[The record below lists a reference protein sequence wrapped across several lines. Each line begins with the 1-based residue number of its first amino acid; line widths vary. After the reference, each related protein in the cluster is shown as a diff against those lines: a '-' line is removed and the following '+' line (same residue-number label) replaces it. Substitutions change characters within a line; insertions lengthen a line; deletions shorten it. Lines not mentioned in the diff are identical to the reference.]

1 MFKKTEN
8 FSPLYNIN
16 HKWYDKSYKLKS
28 NRNIK
33 DGNMNRKS
41 LALALALGLVI
52 TGCNEANEPSSKVS
66 EETIAKALDG
76 KVDLEK
82 EKAKEEK
89 KERTVEEKTEEGKWE
104 ASASNLR
111 KLMVDMGEFAPSLAR
126 KIDDEDLV
134 SLYEKAEKMSD
145 RTGYWDVK
153 DFFFQE
159 LANEYPGQ
167 SLKFPLESIEKK
179 YYWKKSPEDLIGNK
193 FEWERNLMVEKGAN
207 YEEIWSFTDEEVE
220 EAFHE
225 AYEKDP
231 LAYYEDYVDMALEIL
246 TGEDF
251 EEKSAE
257 ESTENTGAA
266 NPEDYENLI
275 KFGSSEK
282 DYAALKDALVN
293 HYEFDKDVVDK
304 MPNKDIDLAYTRAQ
318 KRLEETGF
326 GDIGLVFDE
335 LGKLYPGASTLY
347 TGEN

>member
-1 MFKKTEN
+1 M
-8 FSPLYNIN
+8 
-16 HKWYDKSYKLKS
+16 DK
-28 NRNIK
+28 
-33 DGNMNRKS
+33 KS

-52 TGCNEANEPSSKVS
+52 TGCNSATEPASNVS

-82 EKAKEEK
+82 EK
-89 KERTVEEKTEEGKWE
+89 VEEDNKDNKDNPVDEKTDKAKWDP
-104 ASASNLR
+104 SAKNLR

-134 SLYEKAEKMSD
+134 ALYEKAEGMSD

-159 LANEYPGQ
+159 LALENPDQ
-167 SLKFPLESIEKK
+167 SLKFPLESIETK

-193 FEWERNLMVEKGAN
+193 FEWERNLMVENGAD
-207 YEEIWSFTDEEVE
+207 YDEIWSFTDKEVE

-225 AYEKDP
+225 AYEDDP
-231 LAYYEDYVDMALEIL
+231 LAYYEDYVEKTQEIL
-246 TGEDF
+246 TGA
-251 EEKSAE
+251 KAE
-257 ESTENTGAA
+257 AKDDVETDETTTTSENSGAA
-266 NPEDYENLI
+266 DPADYENLI
-275 KFGSSEK
+275 KFGSNET
-282 DYAALKDALVN
+282 DYKALKEALVN
-293 HYEFDKDVVDK
+293 HYEFDKDIVDK

-335 LGKLYPGASTLY
+335 LGKLYPGASTMY

>member
-1 MFKKTEN
+1 M
-8 FSPLYNIN
+8 
-16 HKWYDKSYKLKS
+16 DK
-28 NRNIK
+28 
-33 DGNMNRKS
+33 KS

-52 TGCNEANEPSSKVS
+52 TGCNSATEPASNVS

-82 EKAKEEK
+82 EK
-89 KERTVEEKTEEGKWE
+89 VEEDNKDNKDNPVDEKTDKAKWDP
-104 ASASNLR
+104 SAKNLR

-134 SLYEKAEKMSD
+134 ALYEKAEGMSD

-159 LANEYPGQ
+159 LALENPDQ
-167 SLKFPLESIEKK
+167 SLKFPLESIETK

-193 FEWERNLMVEKGAN
+193 FEWERNLMVENGAD
-207 YEEIWSFTDEEVE
+207 YDEIWSFTDKEVE

-225 AYEKDP
+225 AYEDDP
-231 LAYYEDYVDMALEIL
+231 LAYYEDYVEKAQEIL
-246 TGEDF
+246 TGTKAEAKDDV
-251 EEKSAE
+251 ETDETSTSSEK
-257 ESTENTGAA
+257 TGAA
-266 NPEDYENLI
+266 DPADYENLI
-275 KFGSSEK
+275 KFGSNET
-282 DYAALKDALVN
+282 DYKALKEALVN
-293 HYEFDKDVVDK
+293 HYEFDKDIVDK
-304 MPNKDIDLAYTRAQ
+304 IPNKDIDLAYTRAQ

-335 LGKLYPGASTLY
+335 LGKLYPGASTMY

>member
-1 MFKKTEN
+1 M
-8 FSPLYNIN
+8 
-16 HKWYDKSYKLKS
+16 DK
-28 NRNIK
+28 
-33 DGNMNRKS
+33 KS

-52 TGCNEANEPSSKVS
+52 TGCNSATEPASNVS

-82 EKAKEEK
+82 EK
-89 KERTVEEKTEEGKWE
+89 VEEDNKDNKDNPVDEKTDKAKWDP
-104 ASASNLR
+104 SAKNLR

-134 SLYEKAEKMSD
+134 ALYEKAEGMSD

-159 LANEYPGQ
+159 LALENPDQ
-167 SLKFPLESIEKK
+167 SLKFPLESIETK

-193 FEWERNLMVEKGAN
+193 FEWERNLMVENGAD
-207 YEEIWSFTDEEVE
+207 YDEIWSFTDKEVE

-225 AYEKDP
+225 AYEDDP
-231 LAYYEDYVDMALEIL
+231 LAYYEDYVEKAQEIL
-246 TGEDF
+246 TGAKVEAKDDV
-251 EEKSAE
+251 ETDETTTTS
-257 ESTENTGAA
+257 ENSGAA
-266 NPEDYENLI
+266 DPADYENLI
-275 KFGSSEK
+275 KFGSNET
-282 DYAALKDALVN
+282 DYKALKEALVN
-293 HYEFDKDVVDK
+293 HYEFDKDIVDK

-335 LGKLYPGASTLY
+335 LGKLYPGASTMY